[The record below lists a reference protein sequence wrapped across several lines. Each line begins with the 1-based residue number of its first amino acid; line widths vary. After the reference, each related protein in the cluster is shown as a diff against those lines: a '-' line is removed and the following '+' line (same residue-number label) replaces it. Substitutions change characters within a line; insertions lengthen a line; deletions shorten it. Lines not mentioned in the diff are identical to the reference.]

1 MGRQT
6 LNPLAYRR
14 LRCGGRGGPGFSRYG
29 AWFAGAVYPCVGCGD
44 FRHYGR
50 LVDFLVLPTAFL
62 HGRAAAGGI
71 ALINCI
77 GNLGGYFG
85 PVILGWV
92 KQHTGDVDVGLYVLA
107 CALCL
112 AALLVLVS
120 GKDGLKNPHELKIP
134 ENPA

>member
-1 MGRQT
+1 MAHG
-6 LNPLAYRR
+6 LPVLSILA
-14 LRCGGRGGPGFSRYG
+14 LGVATSGIMAALSIFWS
-29 AWFAGAVYPCVGCGD
+29 
-44 FRHYGR
+44 
-50 LVDFLVLPTAFL
+50 LPTAFL

-112 AALLVLVS
+112 SALLVFVS
-120 GKDGLKNPHELKIP
+120 GKDRDGLINPHDFKIP
-134 ENPA
+134 ENLA